1 MIIREAVTTAD
12 LDAYY
17 TIRVEVFMQGQGVTE
32 AEEFDGLDNTA
43 IHLLGLD
50 KGTPVAALRLRKL
63 GAMGKIERVA
73 VLEAHREKGY
83 ARAIMRAALE
93 RLTADPEI
101 SEAFLSAQTY
111 IIPFYESMGFVAE
124 GPEYLDAG
132 IPHRDMRM
140 TL

>member
-1 MIIREAVTTAD
+1 
-12 LDAYY
+12 
-17 TIRVEVFMQGQGVTE
+17 
-32 AEEFDGLDNTA
+32 
-43 IHLLGLD
+43 
-50 KGTPVAALRLRKL
+50 
-63 GAMGKIERVA
+63 MGKIERVA